1 MRRPY
6 VTIGKPKIALVLSVL
21 LLMVVFGLSACD
33 TSETPP
39 TETPTTTPAETSTGT
54 IIHQTLAT
62 GDVGVNEYSSTAP
75 GSSQI
80 LPRDYPGAPPHI
92 PHDISGL
99 KIDKD
104 ENSCVTCH
112 AQGISFGEGHT
123 ATKIPES
130 HYIDIPSGTQSQDL
144 QGLRYNCRLCHLPQ
158 SSEEPPVK

>member
-6 VTIGKPKIALVLSVL
+6 IAIGMSKIALVLSVL
-21 LLMVVFGLSACD
+21 LLIIVFGASACE

-39 TETPTTTPAETSTGT
+39 TEQPTATPEVTSPGT
-54 IIHQTLAT
+54 VSHQTLAT
-62 GDVGVNEYSSTAP
+62 GDVGINEYSSTAP

-104 ENSCVTCH
+104 GNSCVTCH

-130 HYIDIPSGTQSQDL
+130 HYTDISTGSRSQGL
-144 QGLRYNCRLCHLPQ
+144 QGLRYNCLLCHLPQ
-158 SSEEPPVK
+158 SSEEPLK